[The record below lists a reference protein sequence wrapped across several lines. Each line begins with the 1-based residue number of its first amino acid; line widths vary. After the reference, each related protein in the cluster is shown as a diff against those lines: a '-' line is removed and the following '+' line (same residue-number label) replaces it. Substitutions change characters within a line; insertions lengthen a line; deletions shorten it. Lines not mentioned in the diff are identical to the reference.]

1 MTKIKTNERE
11 FQGYV
16 LKWIN
21 DIIKS
26 GSYEVKEASI
36 ETGVK
41 DVTTKFPDIILW
53 KSREA
58 QNAIATIELKNT
70 LTQIDDRE
78 LLENGSKKGA
88 NLKCKYLITW
98 NVRESALWNISKGHA
113 DLIHKYP
120 AIIAIR
126 TIQDILRPD
135 AQGALR
141 ARAREIIEDLDIHI
155 TTGVFRAIPLDEN
168 LFAGVLHETVEHLN
182 PEMQKAL
189 ISKYKTDRNFQKEL
203 QKWARIQG
211 IRKYDNEEFFTS
223 ISKQIV
229 YRIIG
234 QVLFFFAL
242 KRHNRTLPD
251 LELSDFDI
259 KKAQDVL
266 QNAFEKVRKIDYQAI
281 YEKNLIDE
289 IDWNTDAAI
298 TLQNLL
304 KNLAY
309 YDFSNMPL
317 DVIGGVFEGLI
328 PPNEQHALGQYFTP
342 VRLVDLINGFVVR
355 SGNDEVFDPT
365 CGTGTFLVR
374 AYNRYR
380 ELTRTKTHE
389 EIIQKIWGND
399 IAPFPAELSNINLF
413 IRNLDD
419 ANNFPRVLPK
429 DFFDISPGDKI
440 EFPHPRMG
448 TQDGYKMN
456 VPIPQFDGMMGNF
469 PYIRQ
474 ELIEKTNKGYKQKLV
489 TIIAKEW
496 LAEYP
501 DIFEIPKWAKADY
514 DRWIKGGAKPETVGE
529 LFESVELK
537 LSGQADIYA
546 YMFFHAATFLK
557 PGGRMAFLTSNSWL
571 DVAYGYELQKF
582 FTRKFKIIAIIES
595 RCEPWFQNAAVNTA
609 ITVLERCDD
618 EKALKNHK
626 ARFVKIKKKLAELLP
641 QKDLILQAQQRH
653 LNVDKLVNIIED
665 DDLIGKEISREIH
678 SFENDNFR
686 IRTIAQSELVQQLEE
701 SKETVKWGKFLRAP
715 DVYFQLMDAI
725 GDKLVPLSQVA
736 DVRRGYTTG
745 INEFFYLTPDRAELY
760 GIEEEYLVP
769 VVKSPKE
776 IDGLVVDPDKL
787 KFRLFMCNKS
797 KDELRAM
804 RHFGALKYIE
814 EVGEKGAT
822 KDGVPWPKVPS
833 VKGKKYWWNLP
844 DIRANVLW
852 VVAYADRLFTAYI
865 ENEIHIDKRLFSV
878 KPREIMPISLA
889 AALNSAIVFLELE
902 SEIGHTN
909 LGDGALFANV
919 IDLMGYLKVPSIGD
933 IEEINGNFTKL
944 MSRPIVSI
952 FKEIK
957 KKDRRN
963 VDSAILSALGLN
975 PDEWLDRIYDG
986 LTELVRERLEL
997 PKMRKTAK
1005 KIKKERSI
1013 TGVVDKLVKTFQN
1026 RIRPFPE
1033 DFVDL
1038 DKVKLDYLSLPPHR
1052 FVRCVENGFFSFCE
1066 AEVNGKMMKFE
1077 YRSPD
1082 EALYAFYAQRP
1093 GILVLKAPADVPLLV
1108 NAVNEYTKWLAKF
1121 YEAIFHEAV
1130 SRVISPGESENITRE
1145 VMRKLGL
1152 RYP

>member
-1 MTKIKTNERE
+1 MTEITANERE

-21 DIIKS
+21 DIVKS

-53 KSREA
+53 KSRES

-70 LTQIDDRE
+70 LTPIDDRE
-78 LLENGSKKGA
+78 LLENGLKKGA

-98 NVRESALWNISKGHA
+98 NVRESALWDISKGYA

-126 TIQDILRPD
+126 TIQDIFRPD

-141 ARAREIIEDLDIHI
+141 ERAREITEDLDIHI
-155 TTGVFRAIPLDEN
+155 STGVFRALALDEN
-168 LFAGVLHETVEHLN
+168 LFASVLHETVEHLN
-182 PEMQKAL
+182 PEMKKAL
-189 ISKYKTDRNFQKEL
+189 ISKYKTDRTFQKKL

-242 KRHNRTLPD
+242 KRHNKTLPD

-259 KKAQDVL
+259 KKAKDVL
-266 QNAFEKVRKIDYQAI
+266 QNAFDEVRKIDYQSI

-328 PPNEQHALGQYFTP
+328 PPNEQHILGQYFTP

-355 SGNDEVFDPT
+355 SGKDEVFDPT

-380 ELTRTKTHE
+380 ELTRAKTHE

-429 DFFDISPGDKI
+429 DFFDISPGDEI

-448 TQDGYKMN
+448 THDGYKMK
-456 VPIPQFDGMMGNF
+456 VPIPKFDGMMGNF

-474 ELIEKTNKGYKQKLV
+474 ELIEKANKGYKQKLV

-514 DRWIKGGAKPETVGE
+514 DRWIKEGTKPETAGE

-582 FTRKFKIIAIIES
+582 FTQKFKIIAIIES
-595 RCEPWFQNAAVNTA
+595 RCEPWFQNAAVNTV

-618 EKALKNHK
+618 EKALKKHK
-626 ARFVKIKKKLAELLP
+626 ARFVKMKKKLAELLP
-641 QKDLILQAQQRH
+641 QEDLILQAQQRH
-653 LNVDKLVNIIED
+653 LNVDKLVSIIED
-665 DDLIGKEISREIH
+665 DYLLGKEISRGIH
-678 SFENDNFR
+678 SYKDNNFR
-686 IRTIAQSELVQQLEE
+686 IRTIAQSELVQQLEKSE
-701 SKETVKWGKFLRAP
+701 ETVKWGKFLRAP

-736 DVRRGYTTG
+736 EVRFGIKTG
-745 INEFFYLTPDRAELY
+745 INEFFYLTPERAKLY
-760 GIEEEYLVP
+760 GIEDEYLVP

-787 KFRLFMCNKS
+787 KFRLFMCNRS
-797 KDELRAM
+797 KEELRAI

-814 EVGEKGAT
+814 EIGEKGAT
-822 KDGVPWPKVPS
+822 KDGIPWPKVPS
-833 VKGKKYWWNLP
+833 VKGRKYWWGIGKRKTA
-844 DIRANVLW
+844 DIIINRFINERFFFPTNGSEYYVSGDT
-852 VVAYADRLFTAYI
+852 VFIGYAK
-865 ENEIHIDKRLFSV
+865 EHIDYSLLNNTMQYLFV
-878 KPREIMPISLA
+878 EI
-889 AALNSAIVFLELE
+889 N
-902 SEIGHTN
+902 GRTN
-909 LGDGALFANV
+909 LGDGLLTFYGPDIVNTPVVKSELLPKINSKIATR
-919 IDLMGYLKVPSIGD
+919 KV
-933 IEEINGNFTKL
+933 K
-944 MSRPIVSI
+944 SI
-952 FKEIK
+952 FKEVK
-957 KKDRRN
+957 QKDRREL
-963 VDSAILSALGLN
+963 DSEILKALGLD

-997 PKMRKTAK
+997 PKMRKMAK

-1013 TGVVDKLVKTFQN
+1013 AAVVDELVKNFQGG
-1026 RIRPFPE
+1026 IRLFPE

-1052 FVRCVENGFFSFCE
+1052 FERCVENGFFSFCE
-1066 AEVNGKMMKFE
+1066 AEVDGKMMKFE
-1077 YRSPD
+1077 YRNPD

-1108 NAVNEYTKWLAKF
+1108 NAVNEYTRWLAKF
-1121 YEAIFHEAV
+1121 YEEIFHEAV
-1130 SRVISPGESENITRE
+1130 SRVISPGESENIARE